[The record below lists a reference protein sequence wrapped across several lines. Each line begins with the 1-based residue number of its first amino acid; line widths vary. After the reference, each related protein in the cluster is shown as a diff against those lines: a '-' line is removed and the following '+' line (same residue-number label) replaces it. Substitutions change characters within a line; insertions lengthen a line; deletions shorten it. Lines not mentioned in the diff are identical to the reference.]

1 MIHMIFYAPY
11 PQIVPLIKQV
21 FQERPDCNELEYE
34 IVQDFYN
41 NPLQDLNADV
51 VIARGF
57 SALTMKQR
65 GYICAELKVG
75 GYDVIAA
82 VLKARRMSPGLSH
95 IAVIGAFNMIYG
107 IESIRDAFPD
117 MKLSTYPV
125 NSEPLL
131 ADAIRQ
137 AISDGCDALVGNYT
151 GVELAKKSGLPA
163 VMIESGQ
170 EAINNAIDEA
180 KSAAEIDLREKMR
193 SAQMANIMNYSFQ
206 GILSTDQNGIITFA
220 NKYCYSI
227 LDSGH
232 ALLTG
237 RSILDFFPNLPVE
250 EVTRNGKKL
259 LFELHIYASYHLM
272 VNCVPAPDNSG
283 NTGCVLTFQDTSRI
297 QADELQVRK
306 KLRHSSFQAKYQ
318 FSNILHKS
326 RIMDSVISDAMTY
339 SYSDSNILICGE
351 TGTGKELFA
360 QSIHNSS
367 PRKNHPFVAIN
378 CSALPENLLESELFG
393 YVEGAFTGASKGG
406 KMGFFEL
413 AHKGTIFLDEI
424 GDVSPNLQS
433 RLLRVLQEREVVRLG
448 SDTVIPVD
456 VRVISATNKNLKEE
470 VANGRFR
477 QDLLYRLDV
486 LELNLPPLRNR
497 DQDALFL
504 LSQLI
509 SYEHERTGCILT
521 GLSEEGASLI
531 TQYPWPGNIREMR
544 NFCQRLSIL
553 TPNPLA
559 TPADILKVLPDAA
572 AATTPNEPK
581 KTDRSTP
588 GDAPVYSLYDEREE
602 ILKALYTFHNSR
614 TKTAEFLGI
623 DKSTLWRKMKK
634 YHILL
639 P

>member
-21 FQERPDCNELEYE
+21 FQERPDCDELEYE

-107 IESIRDAFPD
+107 IESIRDAFSD

-237 RSILDFFPNLPVE
+237 RSILDFFPNLPLE

-259 LFELHIYASYHLM
+259 LSELHIYASYHLM

-283 NTGCVLTFQDTSRI
+283 NTGCVLSFQDTSRI

-339 SYSDSNILICGE
+339 SYSDSNILIYGE

-497 DQDALFL
+497 EQDALFL

>member
-21 FQERPDCNELEYE
+21 FQERPDCDELEYE

-206 GILSTDQNGIITFA
+206 GILSTDQDGIITFA

-237 RSILDFFPNLPVE
+237 RSILDFFPNLPLE

-259 LFELHIYASYHLM
+259 LSELHIYASYHLM

-497 DQDALFL
+497 EQDALFL

-572 AATTPNEPK
+572 AALTPNGPK

>member
-82 VLKARRMSPGLSH
+82 VLKARRMCPGLSH

-206 GILSTDQNGIITFA
+206 GILSTDQDGIITFA

-259 LFELHIYASYHLM
+259 LSELHIYASYHLM
-272 VNCVPAPDNSG
+272 VNCVPAPDNNG
-283 NTGCVLTFQDTSRI
+283 NSGCVLTFQDTSRI

-339 SYSDSNILICGE
+339 SYSDSNILIYGE

>member
-11 PQIVPLIKQV
+11 PQIVPLINQV
-21 FQERPDCNELEYE
+21 FQERPDRNEIEYE

-82 VLKARRMSPGLSH
+82 VLKARRRCPGLSH
-95 IAVIGAFNMIYG
+95 IAVIGSFNMIYG

-206 GILSTDQNGIITFA
+206 GILSTDQDGIITFA

-237 RSILDFFPNLPVE
+237 RSILDFFPNLPLK

-259 LFELHIYASYHLM
+259 LSELHIYASYHLM
-272 VNCVPAPDNSG
+272 VNCVPAPDNNG
-283 NTGCVLTFQDTSRI
+283 NSGCVLTFQDTSRI

-306 KLRHSSFQAKYQ
+306 KLRLSSFQAKYQ

-339 SYSDSNILICGE
+339 SYSDSNILIYGE

-497 DQDALFL
+497 EQDALFL

-531 TQYPWPGNIREMR
+531 TQYPWPGNIREMQ

-553 TPNPLA
+553 TQNPLA

-572 AATTPNEPK
+572 AAPTPDEPE

-588 GDAPVYSLYDEREE
+588 RDIPVYSLYDEREE

-614 TKTAEFLGI
+614 TKTAEFLGM

-634 YHILL
+634 YKILL

>member
-259 LFELHIYASYHLM
+259 LSELHIYASYHLM

>member
-1 MIHMIFYAPY
+1 M
-11 PQIVPLIKQV
+11 
-21 FQERPDCNELEYE
+21 
-34 IVQDFYN
+34 QDSTF
-41 NPLQDLNADV
+41 L
-51 VIARGF
+51 
-57 SALTMKQR
+57 
-65 GYICAELKVG
+65 
-75 GYDVIAA
+75 
-82 VLKARRMSPGLSH
+82 
-95 IAVIGAFNMIYG
+95 AF
-107 IESIRDAFPD
+107 
-117 MKLSTYPV
+117 
-125 NSEPLL
+125 
-131 ADAIRQ
+131 
-137 AISDGCDALVGNYT
+137 SDGCDALVGNYT

-259 LFELHIYASYHLM
+259 LSELHIYASYHLM
-272 VNCVPAPDNSG
+272 VNCVPAPDNNG
-283 NTGCVLTFQDTSRI
+283 NSGCVLTFQDTSRI

-497 DQDALFL
+497 EQDALFL

-553 TPNPLA
+553 TQNPLA

-572 AATTPNEPK
+572 AALTPNGPK

-614 TKTAEFLGI
+614 TKTAKFLGI

>member
-82 VLKARRMSPGLSH
+82 VLKARRMCPGLSH

-259 LFELHIYASYHLM
+259 LSELHIYASYHLM

-378 CSALPENLLESELFG
+378 CAALTETLLESELFG
-393 YVEGAFTGASKGG
+393 YEEGAFTGARKGG
-406 KMGFFEL
+406 KPGLFEF
-413 AHKGTIFLDEI
+413 AHGGTLFLDEVE
-424 GDVSPNLQS
+424 GMSTALQCK
-433 RLLRVLQEREVVRLG
+433 LLRVLQEREIMRVGGNRII
-448 SDTVIPVD
+448 SVD
-456 VRVISATNKNLKEE
+456 VRIVAATNRDLRAE
-470 VANGRFR
+470 VAAGRFR
-477 QDLLYRLDV
+477 QDLYYRLSAFSV
-486 LELNLPPLRNR
+486 ELPPLRSCPE
-497 DQDALFL
+497 DVCFL
-504 LSQLI
+504 IDRLMEKIPQKYGVPPRSLSGEAFGKLLA
-509 SYEHERTGCILT
+509 YN
-521 GLSEEGASLI
+521 
-531 TQYPWPGNIREMR
+531 WPGNIRELE
-544 NFCQRLSIL
+544 NVLENAVALSESELIYAEHIHLEGTAPAPLTLKERL
-553 TPNPLA
+553 
-559 TPADILKVLPDAA
+559 K
-572 AATTPNEPK
+572 
-581 KTDRSTP
+581 
-588 GDAPVYSLYDEREE
+588 REE
-602 ILKALYTFHNSR
+602 RQILRQTLAQCGGSRVKAMELLGLS
-614 TKTAEFLGI
+614 KTVFYGKLKEYQL
-623 DKSTLWRKMKK
+623 D
-634 YHILL
+634 
-639 P
+639 

>member
-82 VLKARRMSPGLSH
+82 VLKARRMCPGLSH

-259 LFELHIYASYHLM
+259 LSELHIYASYHLM

-497 DQDALFL
+497 EQDALFL

-572 AATTPNEPK
+572 AALTPNGPK

-634 YHILL
+634 HHILL

>member
-21 FQERPDCNELEYE
+21 FQERPDCDELEYE

-131 ADAIRQ
+131 ADTIRQ

-259 LFELHIYASYHLM
+259 LSELHIYASYHLM

-497 DQDALFL
+497 EQDALFL

>member
-21 FQERPDCNELEYE
+21 FQERPDCDELEYE

-259 LFELHIYASYHLM
+259 LSELHIYASYHLM

-306 KLRHSSFQAKYQ
+306 KLRHSQNISFPISCTKAG
-318 FSNILHKS
+318 SWIL
-326 RIMDSVISDAMTY
+326 
-339 SYSDSNILICGE
+339 
-351 TGTGKELFA
+351 
-360 QSIHNSS
+360 
-367 PRKNHPFVAIN
+367 
-378 CSALPENLLESELFG
+378 
-393 YVEGAFTGASKGG
+393 
-406 KMGFFEL
+406 
-413 AHKGTIFLDEI
+413 
-424 GDVSPNLQS
+424 
-433 RLLRVLQEREVVRLG
+433 
-448 SDTVIPVD
+448 
-456 VRVISATNKNLKEE
+456 
-470 VANGRFR
+470 
-477 QDLLYRLDV
+477 
-486 LELNLPPLRNR
+486 
-497 DQDALFL
+497 
-504 LSQLI
+504 
-509 SYEHERTGCILT
+509 
-521 GLSEEGASLI
+521 
-531 TQYPWPGNIREMR
+531 
-544 NFCQRLSIL
+544 
-553 TPNPLA
+553 
-559 TPADILKVLPDAA
+559 
-572 AATTPNEPK
+572 
-581 KTDRSTP
+581 
-588 GDAPVYSLYDEREE
+588 
-602 ILKALYTFHNSR
+602 
-614 TKTAEFLGI
+614 
-623 DKSTLWRKMKK
+623 
-634 YHILL
+634 
-639 P
+639 

>member
-82 VLKARRMSPGLSH
+82 VLKARRMCPGLSH

-259 LFELHIYASYHLM
+259 LSELHIYASYHLM

-497 DQDALFL
+497 EQDALFL

-572 AATTPNEPK
+572 AALTPNGPK

>member
-21 FQERPDCNELEYE
+21 FQERPDRDEIEYE

-82 VLKARRMSPGLSH
+82 VLKARRRCPGLSH
-95 IAVIGAFNMIYG
+95 IAVIGSFNMIYG

-151 GVELAKKSGLPA
+151 GVELAKRSGLPA

-206 GILSTDQNGIITFA
+206 GILSADQNGIITFA

-259 LFELHIYASYHLM
+259 LSELHIYASYHLM

-406 KMGFFEL
+406 KMGFFE
-413 AHKGTIFLDEI
+413 
-424 GDVSPNLQS
+424 
-433 RLLRVLQEREVVRLG
+433 
-448 SDTVIPVD
+448 
-456 VRVISATNKNLKEE
+456 
-470 VANGRFR
+470 
-477 QDLLYRLDV
+477 
-486 LELNLPPLRNR
+486 
-497 DQDALFL
+497 
-504 LSQLI
+504 
-509 SYEHERTGCILT
+509 
-521 GLSEEGASLI
+521 
-531 TQYPWPGNIREMR
+531 
-544 NFCQRLSIL
+544 QR
-553 TPNPLA
+553 
-559 TPADILKVLPDAA
+559 
-572 AATTPNEPK
+572 
-581 KTDRSTP
+581 
-588 GDAPVYSLYDEREE
+588 
-602 ILKALYTFHNSR
+602 
-614 TKTAEFLGI
+614 
-623 DKSTLWRKMKK
+623 
-634 YHILL
+634 
-639 P
+639 

>member
-21 FQERPDCNELEYE
+21 FQERPDCDELEYE

-65 GYICAELKVG
+65 DYICAELKVG

-259 LFELHIYASYHLM
+259 LSELHIYASYHLM

-497 DQDALFL
+497 EQDALFL

>member
-21 FQERPDCNELEYE
+21 FQERPDCDELEYE

-163 VMIESGQ
+163 VMIESSQ
-170 EAINNAIDEA
+170 EAINNAIDGA

-259 LFELHIYASYHLM
+259 LSELHIYASYHLM

-497 DQDALFL
+497 EQDALFL

-572 AATTPNEPK
+572 AALTPNGPK

>member
-21 FQERPDCNELEYE
+21 FQERPDCDELEYE

-237 RSILDFFPNLPVE
+237 RSILDFFPNLPLE

-259 LFELHIYASYHLM
+259 LSELHIYASYHLM

-497 DQDALFL
+497 EQDALFL

>member
-21 FQERPDCNELEYE
+21 FQERPDCDELEYE

-41 NPLQDLNADV
+41 NPLQDLNTDV

-82 VLKARRMSPGLSH
+82 VLKARRMCPGLSH

-259 LFELHIYASYHLM
+259 LSELHIYASYHLM

-497 DQDALFL
+497 EQDALFL

-544 NFCQRLSIL
+544 NFCQ
-553 TPNPLA
+553 
-559 TPADILKVLPDAA
+559 
-572 AATTPNEPK
+572 
-581 KTDRSTP
+581 
-588 GDAPVYSLYDEREE
+588 
-602 ILKALYTFHNSR
+602 
-614 TKTAEFLGI
+614 
-623 DKSTLWRKMKK
+623 
-634 YHILL
+634 
-639 P
+639 

>member
-21 FQERPDCNELEYE
+21 FQERPDCDELEYE

-237 RSILDFFPNLPVE
+237 RSILDFCPNLPVE

-259 LFELHIYASYHLM
+259 LSELHIYASYHLM

>member
-21 FQERPDCNELEYE
+21 FQERPDCDELEYE

-497 DQDALFL
+497 EQDALFL

>member
-21 FQERPDCNELEYE
+21 FQERPDCDELEYE

-82 VLKARRMSPGLSH
+82 VLKARRMSPGLPH

-259 LFELHIYASYHLM
+259 LSELHIYASYHLM

-497 DQDALFL
+497 EQDALFL

-572 AATTPNEPK
+572 AATTPNEPQ

>member
-21 FQERPDCNELEYE
+21 FQERPDCDELEYE

-206 GILSTDQNGIITFA
+206 GILSTDQDGIITFA

-237 RSILDFFPNLPVE
+237 RSILDFFPNLPLE

-259 LFELHIYASYHLM
+259 LSELHIYASYHLM
-272 VNCVPAPDNSG
+272 VNCVPAPDNNG
-283 NTGCVLTFQDTSRI
+283 NSGCVLTFQDTSRI

-339 SYSDSNILICGE
+339 SYSDSNILIYGE

-497 DQDALFL
+497 EQDALFL

-572 AATTPNEPK
+572 AALTPNGPK

-614 TKTAEFLGI
+614 TKTAKFLGI